1 MTVGVLHAEGLVD
14 VIDFGGNKLIG
25 DREQVDIIGFY
36 QRIELTEGQEIAARI
51 QAEHREHRLRPEYP
65 AARQVPIPQ
74 PAPSS
79 VERGIDTAPH
89 GVIDEVAFARAARLP
104 VESKAQDQ
112 HDEPGGCRQ
121 CHGQGRVRSPERF
134 APFLDDDDLTG

>member
-36 QRIELTEGQEIAARI
+36 QRVELTEGQEIAATI
-51 QAEHREHRLRPEYP
+51 QAQHREHRLRPEYS
-65 AARQVPIPQ
+65 AARQVLIPQ

-79 VERGIDTAPH
+79 VERGIDPATH
-89 GVIDEVAFARAARLP
+89 GVMTEVAFARAGRLP
-104 VESKAQDQ
+104 VDS
-112 HDEPGGCRQ
+112 
-121 CHGQGRVRSPERF
+121 
-134 APFLDDDDLTG
+134 T